1 MSLSFPSFLQKPE
14 YCAAYLVERSWPSW
28 TFSHRKHL
36 LNLCSRVH
44 FWLWILSARFISSL
58 VRPTKMKLSSY
69 TSLPIGLAL
78 AISRAQCS
86 ALPRTCDV
94 GHRVNTTSGI
104 ILGHP
109 AANRTEVS
117 EYLGIPFAQPPLGSL
132 RFAAP
137 EPYRSSSTF
146 NASSYGLMCTRNAA
160 QADYSILTA
169 AGYHL
174 TPTAEDYLNTIQ
186 GQGYDMGE
194 DCLTL
199 NVWTKPQVGE
209 KAKAVLLF
217 VHGGG
222 MRRHAS
228 PGSRNFCLVLV
239 LTSSRFPGRFFS

>member
-1 MSLSFPSFLQKPE
+1 MKFPS
-14 YCAAYLVERSWPSW
+14 
-28 TFSHRKHL
+28 
-36 LNLCSRVH
+36 
-44 FWLWILSARFISSL
+44 
-58 VRPTKMKLSSY
+58 Y
-69 TSLPIGLAL
+69 TLLPIGLAL

-94 GHRVNTTSGI
+94 GHRVKTTSGI

-109 AANRTEVS
+109 GANRTEVS
-117 EYLGIPFAQPPLGSL
+117 EYLGIPFAQPPVGSL

-137 EPYRSSSTF
+137 EPFRSSSTF

-174 TPTAEDYLNTIQ
+174 TPTAEEYLSTIQ
-186 GQGYDMGE
+186 GQGYAMGE

-217 VHGGG
+217 FHGGG
-222 MRRHAS
+222 MCRPAS
-228 PGSRNFCLVLV
+228 PKLGNFCMILV
-239 LTSSRFPGRFFS
+239 LTSSRLSGRLLSQSILDGAVLRG